1 MSTSGFLPE
10 TAYASAVLNALSR
23 AETLYALVLAPDG
36 RLVEYNEGARRAFGA
51 DALVG
56 SQSAWD
62 LLSEDSGRMVR
73 EAMAQWPDPPA
84 GRLLLNF
91 APPGAPAVSF
101 SCQVL
106 NAGDAWVVFGVR
118 LPEGDA
124 RIQEELLELT
134 QELSTTARE
143 RAKLA
148 ALLASTLTDLR
159 QSHWNIRRLQEY
171 LPVCAV
177 CHKVR
182 QNAATGEA
190 EWKALTTFL
199 LENGLMMSHGYCPE
213 CQAAAE
219 AEIDA
224 VVVEGW

>member
-1 MSTSGFLPE
+1 MTTSGFLPDA
-10 TAYASAVLNALSR
+10 AYASALLNAVSC
-23 AETLYALVLAPDG
+23 AETLCVLVVAFDG
-36 RLVEYNEGARRAFGA
+36 RLVECNEGARRAFGTE
-51 DALVG
+51 ALVG
-56 SQSAWD
+56 SHSVWD
-62 LLSEDSGRMVR
+62 LLSKDSGRVVR
-73 EAMAQWPDPPA
+73 DFIAQWPDRPA

-101 SCQVL
+101 SCEVL
-106 NAGDAWVVFGVR
+106 NVGDSWVVFGEC
-118 LPEGDA
+118 LPERDA

-134 QELSTTARE
+134 QELSTAARE

-148 ALLASTLTDLR
+148 AQLASTLADLQ

-182 QNAATGEA
+182 QNATTGEA

-199 LENGLMMSHGYCPE
+199 LENGLTMSHGYCPE
-213 CQAAAE
+213 CEAAAN
-219 AEIDA
+219 AEIDRMP
-224 VVVEGW
+224 G